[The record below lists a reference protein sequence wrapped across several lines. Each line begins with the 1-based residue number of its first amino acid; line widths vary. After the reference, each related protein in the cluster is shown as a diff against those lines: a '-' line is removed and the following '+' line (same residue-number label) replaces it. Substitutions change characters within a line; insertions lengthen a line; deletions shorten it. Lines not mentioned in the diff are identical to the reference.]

1 MPTIEDFVAIAERH
15 AQAEADIDLDATM
28 ETLEEDCVYELQPVG
43 LRLVGRD
50 KARAYYDWFFPN
62 FMPRVANYELRAEWT
77 NEQGV
82 AQEYRIWV
90 RDDEGRVERHDL
102 IGILCFGTE
111 LLSGERLYADERIL
125 RMMFGPLYD
134 QAEPVPT
141 A

>member
-1 MPTIEDFVAIAERH
+1 MATVDQLVDVALRH
-15 AQAEADIDLDATM
+15 AQAEADGDLDATM
-28 ETLEEDCVYELQPVG
+28 ATLEDDCVYELQPMG

-50 KARAYYDWFFPN
+50 NARAYYDWFFPN
-62 FMPRVANYELRAEWT
+62 FMPRVANYEMRAEWI
-77 NEQGV
+77 NDQGV

-90 RDDEGRVERHDL
+90 RGDDGQVEEHDL
-102 IGILCFGTE
+102 IGILCFGNE

-134 QAEPVPT
+134 DAEAVPV